1 MTEIER
7 SLRTVVDQYHFTKV
21 TFSVDGEVKVIGR
34 LLDISNYGFC
44 ITIKQMISKIQVED
58 RGLLSL
64 EKDGRVIKM
73 PVTLK
78 WIDPINVPLRCMG
91 FCSKYNLCF
100 SELSSYIK

>member
-21 TFSVDGEVKVIGR
+21 SFSVDGEIKVVGR
-34 LLDISNYGFC
+34 LLDISDYGFC
-44 ITIKQMISKIQVED
+44 ITIKQMISEFEVGD
-58 RGLLSL
+58 MGLLSL
-64 EKDGRVIKM
+64 EKGGKVIKM

-78 WIDPINVPLRCMG
+78 WIDPIDATLRCMG
-91 FCSKYNLCF
+91 FHSKYNLTF